1 MAGCSL
7 VGGGQGHWGIYLMA
21 NRSVAEKLSDAAAE
35 RPKGLLARFGNKA
48 APAEPAAPRVAN
60 SALDVREAV
69 TLLRNYEET
78 GQGWFW
84 STDAEGNIRY
94 LSDSVA
100 DRLGMSAAPF
110 GEAFT
115 ALFAPPERGE
125 ERQRSLPFLLTR
137 KTRFDQVPL
146 RSLRSDPPTWWAV
159 TGVPQFD
166 RAGNFAGYRGFGSD
180 ITAQRESAEQSLRL
194 TKYDS
199 LTGLLN
205 RFRMAQLLES
215 TLAAFKP
222 QKRNCA
228 IMLLDLD
235 RFKAVNDT
243 LGHPAGDAL
252 LKQVALRLA
261 HVVGDKER
269 VSRLGGDEFQVI
281 LPDVDDR
288 GALGELAT
296 EIIAKLSE
304 PYSINESRCMIGVSV
319 GVAISPFDG
328 DSSEELVRNADLA
341 LYAAKGNGRG
351 RFRFFSDE
359 LLRAA
364 ADRRALEEDL
374 VDALGKG
381 ELEVHYQPVV
391 CTKTDQVSG
400 VEALM
405 RWNHPERGYV
415 SPSLFIPIAEETDLI
430 ARLGEWLLR
439 QACKDAASWPGDMR
453 VAVNVSAIQ
462 FADHRLPKLV
472 ANAIAAAGLP
482 AQRLEL
488 EITESVFV
496 NDSPET
502 KKMFSALKDIGV
514 RLALDDFGTG
524 YSSLAYLQSA
534 PFDKIK
540 IDQSFVRTATEKG
553 SRSAAI
559 IAAIVALATTL
570 DMETTAEGIETLDQL
585 DLIRRLNVSHIQGY
599 AYSMAVAQGEVIK
612 RCGSG
617 DWFIKPSGPAKQRHK
632 RLTMFRRA
640 GAVHENHYY
649 PIVVRNLSATG
660 ALIEGIIDVPIG
672 TKFVIDF
679 GEGQLAVADVAR
691 SRRNQQGLIFE
702 QRLVDDGNGGLCTA
716 HRIPRSMLAAAGLPT
731 SVDGIDL
738 NRLQSAD
745 FTKTGLPI
753 FHTENGA
760 LPLAERLR

>member
-1 MAGCSL
+1 MIGVDCGNRDRERMAKRN
-7 VGGGQGHWGIYLMA
+7 I
-21 NRSVAEKLSDAAAE
+21 AETLSSTASE
-35 RPKGLLARFGNKA
+35 RPKGLLSRFGA
-48 APAEPAAPRVAN
+48 RAPQAEPAPVRTFDAAT
-60 SALDVREAV
+60 LDDREAF

-84 STDAEGNIRY
+84 STDAVGNIRY

-100 DRLGMSAAPF
+100 ERLGMAAAPH

-115 ALFAPPERGE
+115 ALFAEPERGE
-125 ERQRSLPFLLTR
+125 ERQRSLPFLLAR
-137 KTRFDQVPL
+137 KTRFDRVQLCSMRHDPL
-146 RSLRSDPPTWWAV
+146 TWWAV
-159 TGVPQFD
+159 TGVPQVD
-166 RAGNFAGYRGFGSD
+166 DSGNFSGFRGFGTD
-180 ITAQRESAEQSLRL
+180 ITAQRESAEQSTRL

-205 RFRMAQLLES
+205 RFRMSQLLES

-222 QKRNCA
+222 QQRNCA

-252 LKQVALRLA
+252 LKQVALRLS
-261 HVVGDKER
+261 HVIGDKER
-269 VSRLGGDEFQVI
+269 VSRLGGDEFQII

-288 GALGELAT
+288 GTLGEVAT

-304 PYSINESRCMIGVSV
+304 PYSINESRCIIGVSV
-319 GVAISPFDG
+319 GIAISPFDG

-341 LYAAKGNGRG
+341 LYAAKASGRG

-374 VDALGKG
+374 VDALANS
-381 ELEVHYQPVV
+381 ELEVHYQPIV
-391 CTKTDQVSG
+391 CTKTNQVTG
-400 VEALM
+400 FEALM
-405 RWNHPERGYV
+405 RWNHPERGFV
-415 SPSLFIPIAEETDLI
+415 SPALFIPIAEETDLI

-439 QACKDAASWPGDMR
+439 QACKDAAAWPGNMR
-453 VAVNVSAIQ
+453 VAVNVSPVQ
-462 FADHRLPKLV
+462 FTDPRLPKLV
-472 ANAIAAAGLP
+472 ANAIAVAGLP
-482 AQRLEL
+482 AERLEL
-488 EITESVFV
+488 EITESVFLT
-496 NDSPET
+496 DSPET
-502 KKMFSALKDIGV
+502 QKMFSALKDIGV

-540 IDQSFVRTATEKG
+540 IDQSFVRNATEKG
-553 SRSAAI
+553 SRNAAI

-585 DLIRRLNVSHIQGY
+585 DLIRRLNVSHIQGF
-599 AYSMAVAQGEVIK
+599 AYSKAVTNADLVQ
-612 RCGSG
+612 RCGDG
-617 DWFIKPSGPAKQRHK
+617 QWFIKPSGPAKQRHK
-632 RLTMFRRA
+632 RLKMFRRA

-649 PIVVRNLSATG
+649 PIMIRNLSTTG
-660 ALIEGIIDVPIG
+660 ALIEGIIDVPLG
-672 TKFVIDF
+672 TKFVVDF
-679 GEGQLAVADVAR
+679 GEGQLAVADVVR
-691 SRRNQQGLIFE
+691 TRRNQQGLKFE
-702 QRLVDDGNGGLCTA
+702 QRLVDDGNGGLCTPY
-716 HRIPRSMLAAAGLPT
+716 RVPRAVLASAGLPT
-731 SVDGIDL
+731 SVEGIDVS
-738 NRLQSAD
+738 RLRHAD
-745 FTKTGLPI
+745 FSKSGVLPR

-760 LPLAERLR
+760 MELTEKLR

>member
-1 MAGCSL
+1 
-7 VGGGQGHWGIYLMA
+7 VPQ
-21 NRSVAEKLSDAAAE
+21 AEVVPARAPRAPNSDA
-35 RPKGLLARFGNKA
+35 
-48 APAEPAAPRVAN
+48 
-60 SALDVREAV
+60 LDAREAY

-84 STDAEGNIRY
+84 STDAQGTIRY

-100 DRLGMSAAPF
+100 DRLGMAIAPI

-115 ALFAPPERGE
+115 DLFAQPERGE
-125 ERQRSLPFLLTR
+125 ERQRTLPFLFAR
-137 KTRFDQVPL
+137 KGRFDRVQL
-146 RSLRSDPPTWWAV
+146 RSLRTDPPTWWAV
-159 TGVPQFD
+159 TGVPQVD
-166 RAGNFAGYRGFGSD
+166 ASGNFVGFRGFATD
-180 ITAQRESAEQSLRL
+180 ITAQREASEQSSRL

-205 RFRMAQLLES
+205 RFRMAQLLDS

-269 VSRLGGDEFQVI
+269 VSRLGGDEFQII
-281 LPDVDDR
+281 LPDIDDR
-288 GALGELAT
+288 GTLGELAG

-304 PYSINESRCMIGVSV
+304 PYSINESRCMIGASV

-374 VDALGKG
+374 VDALAKG
-381 ELEVHYQPVV
+381 QLEVHYQPVV
-391 CTKTDQVSG
+391 CTKTDKVSG
-400 VEALM
+400 FEALM

-415 SPSLFIPIAEETDLI
+415 SPALFIPIAEETDLI
-430 ARLGEWLLR
+430 ARLGEWMLR
-439 QACKDAASWPGDMR
+439 QACMDAAAWPGNMR
-453 VAVNVSAIQ
+453 VAVNVSPIQ
-462 FADHRLPKLV
+462 FADLRLPKLV
-472 ANAIAAAGLP
+472 ASAISTAGLP
-482 AQRLEL
+482 AERLEL
-488 EITESVFV
+488 EITESVFLT
-496 NDSPET
+496 DSPET
-502 KKMFSALKDIGV
+502 KKMFVSLKDIGV

-553 SRSAAI
+553 SRNAAI

-570 DMETTAEGIETLDQL
+570 EMETTAEGIETLDQL
-585 DLIRRLNVSHIQGY
+585 DLIRRLNVSHIQGF
-599 AYSMAVAQGEVIK
+599 AYSKAVANEELVK
-612 RCGSG
+612 RCGDG
-617 DWFIKPSGPAKQRHK
+617 EWFIEPSGPAKQRHK

-649 PIVVRNLSATG
+649 PIMIRNLSHTG
-660 ALIEGIIDVPIG
+660 ALIEGIIDVPLG
-672 TKFVIDF
+672 TQFVVDF
-679 GEGQLAVADVAR
+679 GEGQLAVAEVVR
-691 SRRNQQGLIFE
+691 SRRNQQGLTFE
-702 QRLVDDGNGGLCTA
+702 QRLVDDGNGGLCTPY
-716 HRIPRSMLAAAGLPT
+716 RVPRTVLASAGLPT
-731 SVDGIDL
+731 SVEGLDVS
-738 NRLQSAD
+738 RLRHAD
-745 FTKTGLPI
+745 FSKSGVLPR

-760 LPLAERLR
+760 LELIEKLR

>member
-1 MAGCSL
+1 MATKRT
-7 VGGGQGHWGIYLMA
+7 IA
-21 NRSVAEKLSDAAAE
+21 DTLSSAASE
-35 RPKGLLARFGNKA
+35 RPKGLLGRFGA
-48 APAEPAAPRVAN
+48 RAPLAEPGPARTPSPVG
-60 SALDVREAV
+60 LDDREAFA
-69 TLLRNYEET
+69 LLRNYEET

-94 LSDSVA
+94 LSDSVSE
-100 DRLGMSAAPF
+100 RLSIVPASLGD
-110 GEAFT
+110 AFST
-115 ALFAPPERGE
+115 LFAPPERGE
-125 ERQRSLPFLLTR
+125 ERQRTLPFLLAR
-137 KTRFDQVPL
+137 KTRFDQVQL

-159 TGVPQFD
+159 TGVPQID
-166 RAGNFAGYRGFGSD
+166 PSGSFAGFRGFATD
-180 ITAQRESAEQSLRL
+180 ITAQRAAAEQSSRL

-252 LKQVALRLA
+252 LKQVALRLS

-269 VSRLGGDEFQVI
+269 VSRLGGDEFQII
-281 LPDVDDR
+281 LPDIDDR
-288 GALGELAT
+288 GALGEMAT

-304 PYSINESRCMIGVSV
+304 PYSISESRCMIGVSV
-319 GVAISPFDG
+319 GIAISPFDG

-374 VDALGKG
+374 VDAVAKG
-381 ELEVHYQPVV
+381 QLEVHYQPVV
-391 CTKTDQVSG
+391 CTKTDQVTG
-400 VEALM
+400 FEALM

-415 SPSLFIPIAEETDLI
+415 SPALFIPIAEETELI

-439 QACKDAASWPGDMR
+439 QACKDAALWPGKMR
-453 VAVNVSAIQ
+453 VAVNVSPIQ
-462 FADHRLPKLV
+462 FADLRLPKLV
-472 ANAIAAAGLP
+472 ANAISVAGLP
-482 AQRLEL
+482 ASRLEL
-488 EITESVFV
+488 EITESVFLT
-496 NDSPET
+496 DSPET

-553 SRSAAI
+553 SRNAAI

-585 DLIRRLNVSHIQGY
+585 DLIRRLNVSHIQGF
-599 AYSMAVAQGEVIK
+599 AYSKAVSHDDVMQ
-612 RCGSG
+612 RCGDG
-617 DWFIKPSGPAKQRHK
+617 EWFIKPSGPAKQRHK

-649 PIVVRNLSATG
+649 PIVVRNLSSTG
-660 ALIEGIIDVPIG
+660 ALIEGVIDVPLG

-679 GEGQLAVADVAR
+679 GEGQLAVADVVR
-691 SRRNQQGLIFE
+691 SRKNQQGLLFE

-716 HRIPRSMLAAAGLPT
+716 HRIPRTMLAAAGLPT
-731 SVDGIDL
+731 SIDGIDL
-738 NRLQSAD
+738 NRLQNAD
-745 FTKTGLPI
+745 YTKTGLPA

>member
-1 MAGCSL
+1 MATIDRGYWDL
-7 VGGGQGHWGIYLMA
+7 GWMA
-21 NRSVAEKLSDAAAE
+21 KRNIAEALASAAGE
-35 RPKGLLARFGNKA
+35 RPKGLLGRFGTRA
-48 APAEPAAPRVAN
+48 ATPEPTAERPKCTA
-60 SALDVREAV
+60 ALDDREAIV
-69 TLLRNYEET
+69 LLRNYEDT

-84 STDAEGNIRY
+84 SSDAEGVIQY

-100 DRLGMSAAPF
+100 DRLGMTAAPQ
-110 GEAFT
+110 GEAF
-115 ALFAPPERGE
+115 AGLFAPPERGE
-125 ERQRSLPFLLTR
+125 ERQRTLPFLLAR

-146 RSLRSDPPTWWAV
+146 RSLRSDPPSWWAV

-166 RAGNFAGYRGFGSD
+166 QSGVFCGFRGFATD
-180 ITAQRESAEQSLRL
+180 ITVQRAASEQSTKL
-194 TKYDS
+194 TKYDA

-215 TLAAFKP
+215 TLAAFKL

-235 RFKAVNDT
+235 RFKVVNDT

-269 VSRLGGDEFQVI
+269 VSRLGGDEFQII

-288 GALGELAT
+288 GALGELAN

-304 PYSINESRCMIGVSV
+304 PYSVSESRCMIGVSV
-319 GVAISPFDG
+319 GIAISPFDG

-341 LYAAKGNGRG
+341 LYAAKGSGRG
-351 RFRFFSDE
+351 RFRFFSDD

-364 ADRRALEEDL
+364 ADRRTLEEDL
-374 VDALGKG
+374 VDALANG

-391 CTKTDQVSG
+391 CSKSDQVSG
-400 VEALM
+400 FEALM

-430 ARLGEWLLR
+430 GRLGEWMLR
-439 QACKDAASWPGDMR
+439 QACKDAAAWPGQMR
-453 VAVNVSAIQ
+453 VAVNVSPVQ
-462 FADHRLPKLV
+462 FADARLPKLV
-472 ANAIAAAGLP
+472 ANALSVAGL
-482 AQRLEL
+482 AAERLEL
-488 EITESVFV
+488 EITESVFLT
-496 NDSPET
+496 DSPET
-502 KKMFSALKDIGV
+502 MKMFAALKDIGV

-524 YSSLAYLQSA
+524 YSSLSYLQSA

-540 IDQSFVRTATEKG
+540 IDQSFVRNATEKG
-553 SRSAAI
+553 SRNSAI

-599 AYSMAVAQGEVIK
+599 AYSKAVTQAELVGH
-612 RCGSG
+612 CGDG
-617 DWFIKPSGPAKQRHK
+617 HWFIKPSGPAKQRHK
-632 RLTMFRRA
+632 RYTMFRRV

-649 PIVVRNLSATG
+649 PTVMRNLSATG
-660 ALIEGIIDVPIG
+660 AMIEGIIDVPIG

-679 GEGQLAVADVAR
+679 GEGQLAVADVVR
-691 SRRNQQGLIFE
+691 TRKNQQGLIFE
-702 QRLVDDGNGGLCTA
+702 QRLVDDGNGGLCTPY
-716 HRIPRSMLAAAGLPT
+716 RVPRAVLAAAGLPT
-731 SVDGIDL
+731 NVEGIDVA
-738 NRLQSAD
+738 RLAHAD
-745 FTKTGLPI
+745 FSRSGILPN
-753 FHTENGA
+753 FHTEYGVLELN
-760 LPLAERLR
+760 EKLR

>member
-1 MAGCSL
+1 MAPSRPDDRDQGC
-7 VGGGQGHWGIYLMA
+7 MA
-21 NRSVAEKLSDAAAE
+21 KRNVAESLSNVASE
-35 RPKGLLARFGNKA
+35 RPKGLLARFGSR
-48 APAEPAAPRVAN
+48 APQADAPLPRDQPETV
-60 SALDVREAV
+60 LDRSEAF

-84 STDAEGNIRY
+84 SCDAEGRIQY
-94 LSDSVA
+94 LSASVA
-100 DRLGMSAAPF
+100 DRLGMAVGPQ
-110 GEAFT
+110 GEHFT
-115 ALFAPPERGE
+115 ALFAAPERGE
-125 ERQRSLPFLLTR
+125 ERQRTLPFLLAR
-137 KTRFDQVPL
+137 KTRFDQVQL
-146 RSLRSDPPTWWAV
+146 RSLRGDPPTWWAV
-159 TGVPQFD
+159 TGVPQVD
-166 RAGNFAGYRGFGSD
+166 AAGKFAGFRGFATD
-180 ITAQRESAEQSLRL
+180 ITAQREAAEQSSRL

-252 LKQVALRLA
+252 LKQVALRLS

-269 VSRLGGDEFQVI
+269 VSRLGGDEFQII

-288 GALGELAT
+288 GALGELAS

-304 PYSINESRCMIGVSV
+304 PYSINESRCIIGVSV

-341 LYAAKGNGRG
+341 LYAAKGGGRG

-381 ELEVHYQPVV
+381 QLEVHYQPVV
-391 CTKTDQVSG
+391 CARTDQVSG
-400 VEALM
+400 FEALM

-415 SPSLFIPIAEETDLI
+415 SPALFIPIAEETDLI
-430 ARLGEWLLR
+430 ARLGEWMLR
-439 QACKDAASWPGDMR
+439 QACKDAASWPDNMR
-453 VAVNVSAIQ
+453 VAVNVSPIQ
-462 FADHRLPKLV
+462 FADLRLPKLV
-472 ANAIAAAGLP
+472 ANAISVAGLP
-482 AQRLEL
+482 AARLEL
-488 EITESVFV
+488 EITESVFLT
-496 NDSPET
+496 DSPET

-553 SRSAAI
+553 SRNAAI

-599 AYSMAVAQGEVIK
+599 AYSKAVSHDDVMQ
-612 RCGSG
+612 RCGDG
-617 DWFIKPSGPAKQRHK
+617 QWFIKPSGPAKQRHK

-649 PIVVRNLSATG
+649 PIVIRNLSATG
-660 ALIEGIIDVPIG
+660 ALIEGIIDVPLG

-679 GEGQLAVADVAR
+679 GEGQLAVADVIR
-691 SRRNQQGLIFE
+691 SKRNQQGLRFE
-702 QRLVDDGNGGLCTA
+702 SRLVDDGNGGLCTA
-716 HRIPRSMLAAAGLPT
+716 QRIPRSMLAAAGLPT

-738 NRLQSAD
+738 NRLQNAD
-745 FTKTGLPI
+745 YTKTGLPA